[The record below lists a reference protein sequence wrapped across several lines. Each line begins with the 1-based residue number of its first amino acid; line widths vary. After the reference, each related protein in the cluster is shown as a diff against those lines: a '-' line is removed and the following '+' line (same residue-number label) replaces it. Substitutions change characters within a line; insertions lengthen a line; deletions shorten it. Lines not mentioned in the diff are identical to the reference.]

1 MRIVS
6 TATGLVALTATPCLA
21 DITAQDVWDSWKTLA
36 GSYGQTIA
44 VENESYSGGVLKL
57 TGITTSV
64 ALPDEGEVTGTLSEL
79 VLTEQ
84 GDGTV
89 VLTMP
94 PEYPFSL
101 DAKGAEGKDMTMA
114 FRIVNEALTTVAS
127 GDPDAIS
134 YAYSAPAVSVIL
146 DEITENGEPVNLNLA
161 VALTELAGNYNLT
174 AGAVQNVVSNFSAA
188 SVDFS
193 MAVDEPEEDV
203 KFDMVATMRD
213 VESTSSGALP
223 MLSGGAQLA
232 EMLRAGV
239 TNEMRMTMG
248 ATQWTMNADD
258 QENPFTMTGGS
269 ESGSFDMSLTP
280 DGLTYGSANKNV
292 TMMLQLQN
300 MPLPPFTLSMAES
313 GGEVRMPLMASDEA
327 KDFGFRMNMTGL
339 EIGESA
345 WMMVD
350 PEGGLPRDPI
360 NLALDISA
368 LGTLAVDLLDPEAI
382 EDLDGP
388 PGSVDSVSI
397 NTLLL
402 SALGAELTGTGA
414 MTVDNSA
421 MPPVPAGQVDLT
433 LTGANG
439 LIDNLIAVG
448 LLPEDQAMGARM
460 MLGLFARPGGG
471 ADELVSTIE
480 LKEDGSVMANGQR
493 IK

>member
-6 TATGLVALTATPCLA
+6 TATLLVALTATPCLA

-36 GSYGQTIA
+36 GSYGQTIT

-64 ALPDEGEVTGTLSEL
+64 ALPDEGEVTGTLSDL

-89 VLTMP
+89 LMTMP

-101 DAKGAEGKDMTMA
+101 AAKGAEGEDMSMA
-114 FRIVNEALTTVAS
+114 FRFVNEALKTVAS
-127 GDPDAIS
+127 GDPGAIS
-134 YAYSAPAVSVIL
+134 YAFSAPAASLIL

-161 VALTELAGNYNLT
+161 VALTELAGTYDLTAGTLQKVVSNFT
-174 AGAVQNVVSNFSAA
+174 AGAV
-188 SVDFS
+188 DFT
-193 MAVDEPEEDV
+193 MAVDEPSEGMKLDV
-203 KFDMVATMRD
+203 AATMHD

-232 EMLRAGV
+232 EMLRAGG
-239 TNEMRMTMG
+239 TNEMRMTVG

-269 ESGSFDMSLTP
+269 ESSSFDMSLSP
-280 DGLTYGSANKNV
+280 DGLAYGGGNTNV

-300 MPLPPFTLSMAES
+300 LPLPPFTFNMAES
-313 GGEVRMPLMASDEA
+313 GGEIRMPLMASDEA
-327 KDFGFRMNMTGL
+327 KDFGFRMNLTGL

-350 PEGGLPRDPI
+350 PAGGLPRDPI
-360 NLALDISA
+360 NLALDISGLA
-368 LGTLAVDLLDPEAI
+368 RLAVDLFDPEAV
-382 EDLDGP
+382 EGMAGA

-402 SALGAELTGTGA
+402 SALGAELTGAGA
-414 MTVDNSA
+414 MTLDNSA

-460 MLGLFARPGGG
+460 MLGLFARPGAG